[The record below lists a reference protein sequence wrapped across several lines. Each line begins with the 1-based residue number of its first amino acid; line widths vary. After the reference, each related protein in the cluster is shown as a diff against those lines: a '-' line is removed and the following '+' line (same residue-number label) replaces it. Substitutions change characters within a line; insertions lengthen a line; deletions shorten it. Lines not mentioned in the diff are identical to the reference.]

1 MGGNYDIGKGYK
13 AETFGFFRQPN
24 QTAQGYVPGFS
35 MFSFG
40 FKKEFNN
47 KKGSV
52 GLRFIEPFKKY
63 KSFETELQGDDFY
76 LYSNRNTVFR
86 SIGISFKYTFGELRF
101 DAIKNRTNI
110 RNDDIKQGGDSQEF

>member
-1 MGGNYDIGKGYK
+1 
-13 AETFGFFRQPN
+13 
-24 QTAQGYVPGFS
+24 VPGFS

-110 RNDDIKQGGDSQEF
+110 RNDDIKQGGDSGEF